1 MKIVDLVCAP
11 GRTGFYFDD
20 QRAIKGGA
28 GHDGMFYTGD
38 PVTQGFRSVRQACSR
53 ETAAHHRWKLPYL
66 RRTGGSPLRP
76 LLPDAESQHRKIQ
89 QKSQRRFHY
98 ENCSYL

>member
-28 GHDGMFYTGD
+28 GHDGMFYSD
-38 PVTQGFRSVRQACSR
+38 EELV
-53 ETAAHHRWKLPYL
+53 Y
-66 RRTGGSPLRP
+66 
-76 LLPDAESQHRKIQ
+76 
-89 QKSQRRFHY
+89 
-98 ENCSYL
+98 